1 MSGFN
6 EESYLNKSVI
16 SQLQVSSQMNI
27 SQQLS

>member
-1 MSGFN
+1 MSGFD

-27 SQQLS
+27 SQQFR